1 MIISRNQIKKA
12 GKILKNKEKF
22 KLEEIEKAENI
33 LTYWRT
39 IHGSVL
45 DEFNEIVSNS
55 VQKINPKSYVA
66 SRVKRSPTII
76 GKLKRK
82 PDTNTQLTTM
92 YDIAGIRAIMKN
104 LTEVEKLS
112 EVLKKV
118 AQKHEF
124 KDYNNYITNPKKS
137 GYRSVHL
144 IYKYK
149 NTEDLEINNLFIEI
163 QIRTELQHSWGT
175 AVETMSTFL
184 GTNLKFGE
192 GQPKWLKYFALT
204 SSAFSFLEGT
214 PQVPSYKNLDKK
226 ETFRQAIYEFNYNQI
241 EQNLSAF
248 SVAAKAITSRR
259 KQDDF
264 FHLLKLDIS
273 NRLVNIT
280 SFPKEEFEKANE
292 KYTLL
297 ERKYS
302 KKVQFEIVLVSTES
316 VKELQSAF
324 PNYFL
329 DTGEF
334 LNNMER
340 IKVEYNKLK

>member
-1 MIISRNQIKKA
+1 MSISRNQIKKA
-12 GKILKNKEKF
+12 GKILKNKDKF
-22 KLEEIEKAENI
+22 NLEEIKNAENN

-39 IHGSVL
+39 LHGSVL
-45 DEFNEIVSNS
+45 EEFNEIVSNS
-55 VQKINPKSYVA
+55 VQKINPDSYVA

-76 GKLKRK
+76 GKLKRE
-82 PDTNTQLTTM
+82 PNTNTQLTTM

-104 LTEVEKLS
+104 LAEVEKLS

-149 NTEDLEINNLFIEI
+149 NTENFETNGLLIEV

-204 SSAFSFLEGT
+204 SSAFSFIEGT
-214 PQVPSYKNLDKK
+214 AQVPGYENFDKK

-248 SVAAKAITSRR
+248 SVAAKAITSIE
-259 KQDDF
+259 KQNDF
-264 FHLLKLDIS
+264 YHLLKLDIS
-273 NRLVNIT
+273 NRLVNVS
-280 SFPKEEFEKANE
+280 SFPKEEFEKANKE
-292 KYTLL
+292 YTLL

-302 KKVQFEIVLVSTES
+302 KKTGFEIVLVSTES
-316 VKELQSAF
+316 VNELQSAF

-329 DTGEF
+329 DTREF
-334 LNNMER
+334 LNNMEK
-340 IKVEYNKLK
+340 IKKEYNKLK